1 MVKLRHIAAAAFIL
15 AGCAASYGQL
25 TAGQA
30 FVDAPRAVFPLL
42 DRDAK
47 LDMVDYYNS
56 GVATPTKNVMDGKS
70 LITSMAPMKMNF
82 TMTDASC
89 YEIDM
94 LPTADGD
101 TLIALIGTV
110 ATPAPDSQM
119 TLYTKDWGANVTPA
133 HFTKPVL
140 ADWLTSEGK
149 SGSGEVEGLVPFLLI
164 GYTYDPGS
172 RTLTLTN
179 NTRRFLSA
187 DVYEIVEPCLKQTM
201 TYSWNGKKFIAQP

>member
-1 MVKLRHIAAAAFIL
+1 MVKLRKIVAAAFIF
-15 AGCAASYGQL
+15 AGCVASHAQL
-25 TAGQA
+25 TAQQA
-30 FVDAPRAVFPLL
+30 FVDAPRTVFPLL

-56 GVATPTKNVMDGKS
+56 GLATPTKNVMDGKS
-70 LITSMAPMKMNF
+70 LITSMAPMKLNV

-89 YEIDM
+89 YEVDL

-119 TLYTKDWGANVTPA
+119 TIYAKDWRSNVTQNY
-133 HFTKPVL
+133 FTKPVL
-140 ADWLTSEGK
+140 ADWLTAEGK
-149 SGSGEVEGLVPFLLI
+149 SRSGEVEGLVPFLLI

-172 RTLTLTN
+172 KTFTLTN

-187 DVYEIVEPCLKQTM
+187 DVYEIVEPCLKQSM
-201 TYSWNGKKFIAQP
+201 TYSWNGKKFVAQP